1 MLFNRSKPDLAGSP
15 RAKLS
20 PRAPGQMLSKLD
32 NGNKFYSQK
41 MFAGT
46 DGRVIPAKREVP
58 KVLFELNTGDRQ
70 KRAAADQKV

>member
-1 MLFNRSKPDLAGSP
+1 
-15 RAKLS
+15 
-20 PRAPGQMLSKLD
+20 MLSKLD

-70 KRAAADQKV
+70 KRAAADQKVQWQHLPNRPDQVRRPD